1 MTFDELLKPGSSC
14 RVAVVQAHHKDS
26 LLAMDRARKEGL
38 AEFVLIGNR
47 NEITTEALLLDI
59 PLDGVDI
66 RIADNDEEASLIA
79 AGMASAGEADVVMKG
94 LVQTSIFTKALLN
107 KERKLILTDSM
118 ISHIGLFDHP
128 VSPRPFFLTDAAIN
142 IAPDINQKRQILK
155 NAIFTVRKL
164 GIAIPEAICI
174 APVEKV
180 NPKIQSTVDA
190 AELAGMDW
198 GEALVEGPM
207 ALDAALSAEAAEIKG
222 IHSTIAG
229 HPDILLFPELNSAN
243 GVYKAFSL
251 TPGCRNA
258 GVLAGLKVP
267 VVLTSRSESE
277 ETRYLSLKLAI
288 ASAGGR
294 L

>member
-1 MTFDELLKPGSSC
+1 MTFDDLLKPGKSC
-14 RVAVVQAHHKDS
+14 RVAVVQAQHKDS
-26 LLAMDRARKEGL
+26 LLAVDKALNEGL
-38 AEFVLIGNR
+38 CEFVLIGDR
-47 NEITTEALLLDI
+47 KEIAAEADNLKI

-66 RIADNDEEASLIA
+66 KSAANDEEASFIA

-94 LVQTSIFTKALLN
+94 LVHTSVFTIALLN
-107 KERKLILTDSM
+107 KERKLIFPDGL
-118 ISHIGLFDHP
+118 ISHISLFDHP
-128 VSPRPFFLTDAAIN
+128 VLPCPFFLTDAAIN
-142 IAPDINQKRQILK
+142 IAPDINQKSLILK
-155 NAIFTVRKL
+155 NAFLTVRKL

-174 APVEKV
+174 APVERV
-180 NPKIQSTVDA
+180 NPKISSTVDA

-222 IHSTIAG
+222 IPSTIAG

-243 GVYKAFSL
+243 GVYKSFTL

-258 GVLAGLKVP
+258 GILAGLKVP
-267 VVLTSRSESE
+267 VVLTSRSDSE

-288 ASAGGR
+288 AGAG
-294 L
+294 